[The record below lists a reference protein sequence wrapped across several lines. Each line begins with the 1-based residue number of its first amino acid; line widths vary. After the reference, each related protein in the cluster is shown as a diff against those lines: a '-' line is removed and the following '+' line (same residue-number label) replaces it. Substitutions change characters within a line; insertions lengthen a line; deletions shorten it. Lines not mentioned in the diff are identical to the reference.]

1 MTSINKI
8 KLLAVALVL
17 APAVTLTTFRTQN
30 VVAAPVASDF
40 DAAATYKA
48 KCSMCHTPTASKFFD
63 TALADDDLVQ
73 AILKGKK
80 AEKPPNM
87 PAFEEKGINAD
98 QAKELAEYMKG
109 LKAAK

>member
-1 MTSINKI
+1 MSLNKI
-8 KLLAVALVL
+8 KLIAMALMI
-17 APAVTLTTFRTQN
+17 APAVAISAFRTEN
-30 VVAAPVASDF
+30 VGAAPLTPD

-63 TALADDDLVQ
+63 TKLSDDDMVQ

-87 PAFEEKGINAD
+87 PAFEEKGITAD
-98 QAKELAEYMKG
+98 QAKELITYMRG
-109 LKAAK
+109 LRSTGN

>member
-1 MTSINKI
+1 MSINKI
-8 KLLAVALVL
+8 KLIAIALVFAPALAVTAFRTEPV
-17 APAVTLTTFRTQN
+17 AAAVTF
-30 VVAAPVASDF
+30 D

-48 KCSMCHTPTASKFFD
+48 KCAMCHSPTASKFFD
-63 TALADDDLVQ
+63 PTKSDDEMVQ

-98 QAKELAEYMKG
+98 QAKELVALMKQ
-109 LKAAK
+109 LKAGS